1 MLARKRDLINQLEK
15 ELPGSH
21 AFICDVSDLDALT
34 KVCQTVA
41 DEMGTPDVVIH
52 NAARGTFVTML
63 EAEPENLE
71 ANFRVNVTAL
81 LYIARSFAPA
91 MIKRGSGCIIATGNT
106 SATRGRANFVYFAPT
121 KAAQRILAQSLARDL
136 GPKGIHVARLRLPR
150 ILATV
155 MIEELAGVGRS
166 QVVDQA
172 SQLRH
177 ALSRGLGP
185 MGPAHVGL
193 HPARIDDNTSD
204 AARGEIDCE
213 ATHHH
218 VHSRLRAAI
227 GKGAPRS
234 IVGNRAHAAG
244 KGDDELA
251 LASCYVIGKCL

>member
-1 MLARKRDLINQLEK
+1 MAEKGCFITGIGGGTGEATARRFAEGGYRVAMLARKGDLINQLEK
-15 ELPGSH
+15 ELPGSR

-52 NAARGTFVTML
+52 NAVRGTFVTML

-136 GPKGIHVARLRLPR
+136 GPKGIHVAYVLIDAAIDAPWTRNRFWPDKPDEFFAQPKE
-150 ILATV
+150 IA
-155 MIEELAGVGRS
+155 EEIWHTAHQGRS
-166 QVVDQA
+166 TWSFDV
-172 SQLRH
+172 
-177 ALSRGLGP
+177 
-185 MGPAHVGL
+185 
-193 HPARIDDNTSD
+193 
-204 AARGEIDCE
+204 EIRPYRE
-213 ATHHH
+213 
-218 VHSRLRAAI
+218 
-227 GKGAPRS
+227 
-234 IVGNRAHAAG
+234 NW
-244 KGDDELA
+244 
-251 LASCYVIGKCL
+251 

>member
-1 MLARKRDLINQLEK
+1 MAEKSCFITGIGGGTGEATARRFAEGGYRVAMLARKGDLINQLEK
-15 ELPGSH
+15 ELPGAR

-52 NAARGTFVTML
+52 NAVRGTFVTML

-136 GPKGIHVARLRLPR
+136 GPKGIHVAYVL
-150 ILATV
+150 I
-155 MIEELAGVGRS
+155 
-166 QVVDQA
+166 
-172 SQLRH
+172 
-177 ALSRGLGP
+177 
-185 MGPAHVGL
+185 
-193 HPARIDDNTSD
+193 D
-204 AARGEIDCE
+204 AAID
-213 ATHHH
+213 
-218 VHSRLRAAI
+218 
-227 GKGAPRS
+227 AP
-234 IVGNRAHAAG
+234 
-244 KGDDELA
+244 
-251 LASCYVIGKCL
+251 